1 MEEQK
6 KNITKEV
13 VSKQISKK
21 IPPKTKLII
30 LCIGALSFLLFF
42 FPIVIITPI
51 LVYYDADDID
61 LSGISIGGTY
71 SYTKIS
77 TTTTFMWPIGSDET
91 EEKDGVLYATGE
103 PIPYKISSGFGL
115 RNDPGGSGEQTDH
128 GGLDI
133 APISSNGY
141 GTVNII
147 ASKDGK
153 VTYSTGTSSSNCP
166 SNEDVEDGCGGGYG
180 NYVMIEHSDGTTTV
194 YAHMYE
200 NSITVNTGDTVKA
213 GQVIGTMGSS
223 GQSEAMHLHFEVRV
237 NGERVDP
244 LNYISE
250 ENTRPTTPTY
260 TISNSGVDG
269 TDASQVKQAICLSL
283 LESGFSK
290 PGIAGALRNFAGEG
304 VFRTNNMEDAYETGG
319 EFRTD
324 ESYTSGVD
332 NGSYSRDSFVNDA
345 IGYGLAQWTYDK
357 RKAGLYDFAKSSN
370 TSIADFDM
378 QLNFFYKEIRSGSFQ
393 RTVSIL
399 TDETVSAYDA
409 ANIYCL
415 EYENPANATNS
426 CKARASGVQEYY
438 DYVLNGCQ

>member
-115 RNDPGGSGEQTDH
+115 RNDPGGSGEKKNH

-147 ASKDGK
+147 AAKDGT
-153 VTYSTGTSSSNCP
+153 VTYSTGPSSNCP
-166 SNEDVEDGCGGGYG
+166 SNGENDDCGGGYG
-180 NYVMIEHSDGTTTV
+180 NYVMIEHSDGTTTL
-194 YAHMYE
+194 YGHMYE

-223 GQSEAMHLHFEVRV
+223 GQSTGMHLHFEVRV

-250 ENTRPTTPTY
+250 ENTRPEVKTSTY
-260 TISNSGVDG
+260 VEG
-269 TDASQVKQAICLSL
+269 TDTMQTICLTLKDAGYSDIAVAAIMGNIDK
-283 LESGFSK
+283 ESGYDPNAINSIDCIGIVQWCFDRATNVKNTYGSEWNVLENQLEFVLYELNNSESAAK
-290 PGIAGALRNFAGEG
+290 KYLNDSSIEVRTMAHKFCNGYERPG
-304 VFRTNNMEDAYETGG
+304 
-319 EFRTD
+319 
-324 ESYTSGVD
+324 S
-332 NGSYSRDSFVNDA
+332 
-345 IGYGLAQWTYDK
+345 
-357 RKAGLYDFAKSSN
+357 
-370 TSIADFDM
+370 
-378 QLNFFYKEIRSGSFQ
+378 EICD
-393 RTVSIL
+393 L
-399 TDETVSAYDA
+399 TDPDHDRMGSA
-409 ANIYCL
+409 
-415 EYENPANATNS
+415 ENVLPY
-426 CKARASGVQEYY
+426 VQ
-438 DYVLNGCQ
+438 NGCK

>member
-21 IPPKTKLII
+21 ISPKTKLII

-91 EEKDGVLYATGE
+91 EEIDGVSFATGE
-103 PIPYKISSGFGL
+103 PIPYKISSGFEV
-115 RNDPGGSGEQTDH
+115 RDDPFGSGEKKNH

-133 APISSNGY
+133 SPISSNGY

-147 ASKDGK
+147 AAKDGT
-153 VTYSTGTSSSNCP
+153 VTYSTGPSSNCP
-166 SNEDVEDGCGGGYG
+166 SNGENDDCGGGYG
-180 NYVMIEHSDGTTTV
+180 NYVMIEHSDGTTTL
-194 YAHMYE
+194 YGHMYE

-223 GQSEAMHLHFEVRV
+223 GQSTGMHLHFEVRV

-250 ENTRPTTPTY
+250 ENTRPEVKTSTY
-260 TISNSGVDG
+260 VEG
-269 TDASQVKQAICLSL
+269 TDTMQTICLTLKDAGYSDIAVAAIMGNFQR
-283 LESGFSK
+283 ESGYD
-290 PGIAGALRNFAGEG
+290 PTIANSIGA
-304 VFRTNNMEDAYETGG
+304 
-319 EFRTD
+319 
-324 ESYTSGVD
+324 S
-332 NGSYSRDSFVNDA
+332 
-345 IGYGLAQWTYDK
+345 GLAQWLGDRVNNLKNTYGDDWVV
-357 RKAGLYDFAKSSN
+357 LENQLEFTIYELN
-370 TSIADFDM
+370 TTETWANDL
-378 QLNFFYKEIRSGSFQ
+378 LN
-393 RTVSIL
+393 
-399 TDETVSAYDA
+399 DESVTSAYEMGHRFCCRFERPGLDDEEIDA
-409 ANIYCL
+409 N
-415 EYENPANATNS
+415 
-426 CKARASGVQEYY
+426 CKATTRGEAAEEVLPYVQ
-438 DYVLNGCQ
+438 NGCK